1 VITILKSCIFLFSF
15 IGFSSFLHARQI
27 GFEDSAG
34 IIDRVHRFFQWNDQ
48 SVIIVVLGS
57 VLMGMSC
64 GLIGSYVVTR
74 RLSLFGD
81 TLSHAVLPG
90 IAVGFIWS
98 GEKNNV
104 SILVGAALAGFLGI
118 ACLGILERFT
128 KVRKDSA
135 MGIVLSAFYAVGICM
150 LTRIQKLGFSEQA
163 GLETYLFGQAS
174 ALSREDISS
183 LALTLI
189 LIIFFITINYKQLL
203 ITGFDLQFS
212 RSIKI
217 PTELIQYCLWTLIAF
232 CVISSLQ
239 LVGVILISALL
250 VIPAVTAS
258 LLTQRMHHYLGVAC
272 MLGALA
278 GFGGTFF
285 SFLGSQLPTGPLIV
299 LCSSTLFII
308 VLFFRPHKGI
318 FIRWAH
324 SRSQK
329 HRIATE
335 NTLKAAFQVIEAN
348 GFQKNEI
355 SLHEMIRKR
364 GLGSAEAKRR
374 FDSLIK
380 AGLAFE
386 NHREDKNKRLPS
398 QAIIT
403 LTPKGWEYA
412 CKIVRNHRLW
422 ELYLTNEAHY
432 PPDHVHEDAEKI
444 EHVIGEETVRKI
456 EKLLKNPQRDPHG
469 KLIPSIGDVNREIIP
484 EQP

>member
-1 VITILKSCIFLFSF
+1 MITILKSCIFLFSF

-278 GFGGTFF
+278 GFGGTFL

-380 AGLAFE
+380 AGLAFAK
-386 NHREDKNKRLPS
+386 HREDKSKRLPS

-456 EKLLKNPQRDPHG
+456 EKLLKNPQIDPHG